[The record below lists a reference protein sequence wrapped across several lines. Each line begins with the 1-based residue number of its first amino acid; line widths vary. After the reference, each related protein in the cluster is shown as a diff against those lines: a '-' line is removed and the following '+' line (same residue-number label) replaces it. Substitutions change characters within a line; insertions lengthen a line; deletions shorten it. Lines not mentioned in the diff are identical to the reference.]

1 MLTTGEKLDLIHT
14 FVSCVAIRGET
25 SIGSVLLV
33 FDSATINWEN
43 KMPQTW
49 ENSLPHSGK
58 NKCHFSGKVLAVY
71 THAYYSI
78 KPPTYSLYRILLP
91 DKEED
96 I

>member
-71 THAYYSI
+71 NFWRFTGACFNAGVFF
-78 KPPTYSLYRILLP
+78 LL
-91 DKEED
+91 ECTFV
-96 I
+96 

>member
-1 MLTTGEKLDLIHT
+1 MEFCMLTTGEKLDLIHT

-71 THAYYSI
+71 
-78 KPPTYSLYRILLP
+78 SLSDWIMSNSRRC
-91 DKEED
+91 
-96 I
+96 

>member
-71 THAYYSI
+71 IPIPIICSSRVHFIST
-78 KPPTYSLYRILLP
+78 TYGVACAL
-91 DKEED
+91 
-96 I
+96 